1 LIASVGLLLSAP
13 LMLLLPL
20 FLCLVTILLRRLLCL
35 LRRLLR
41 GLLLPWMD
49 RSLRWDLRRI
59 RRHPVLRLM
68 GHRALC
74 FRVPGGRRGYRLA
87 FRRRVAALRTRSS
100 IGTVERHEDAIPRR
114 PRKGL
119 RRRHEE
125 GKTKGESPDADR
137 FHTHL
142 FPATTT

>member
-1 LIASVGLLLSAP
+1 MIASVGLLLSAP
-13 LMLLLPL
+13 LVLLLPL

-35 LRRLLR
+35 LRGLLR

-59 RRHPVLRLM
+59 RGPPVRRLM

-74 FRVPGGRRGYRLA
+74 FRVPGGRRGCRLA
-87 FRRRVAALRTRSS
+87 FRRGMAALWTRGS

-114 PRKGL
+114 SRKGL
-119 RRRHEE
+119 ERCHQER
-125 GKTKGESPDADR
+125 KAKGESPDADR

-142 FPATTT
+142 FLATTT